1 VVSSF
6 KKLNPVIFLIDAYTG
21 FDVSDLGSIATVTLI
36 LPPLL
41 KKPNT
46 KIKMSGK
53 AMLNTTAEGLLNIE
67 RRLAFVM
74 ANMAVI

>member
-1 VVSSF
+1 M
-6 KKLNPVIFLIDAYTG
+6 
-21 FDVSDLGSIATVTLI
+21 ATFALI

-41 KKPNT
+41 RKPNT
-46 KIKMSGK
+46 KIKISGK
-53 AMLNTTAEGLLNIE
+53 AMLKITAEGLLNIE

>member
-1 VVSSF
+1 M
-6 KKLNPVIFLIDAYTG
+6 
-21 FDVSDLGSIATVTLI
+21 ATFTLI

-41 KKPNT
+41 RKPNT
-46 KIKMSGK
+46 RIKIRGK
-53 AMLNTTAEGLLNIE
+53 AMLKITAEGLLNIE

>member
-6 KKLNPVIFLIDAYTG
+6 ENLKPGIFLMEAYTG
-21 FDVSDLGSIATVTLI
+21 FNVSDLGSMATFTLI

-41 KKPNT
+41 RKPNT
-46 KIKMSGK
+46 KIKIRGK
-53 AMLNTTAEGLLNIE
+53 AMLKITAEGLLNIE

>member
-1 VVSSF
+1 MDV
-6 KKLNPVIFLIDAYTG
+6 YTG
-21 FDVSDLGSIATVTLI
+21 FNVSEPLSMATVTLI

-46 KIKMSGK
+46 KIKISGK
-53 AMLNTTAEGLLNIE
+53 AMLKITAEGLLNIE

-74 ANMAVI
+74 ANMAVN